1 MLISY
6 TAELH
11 TLAGLLKPWER
22 LFNNSKVVSDG
33 VTFLHLGGLLFAG
46 GFAIAADR
54 ATFRAV
60 RGTPAD
66 RVTLLREVG
75 DVHQPVLIG
84 LGVLFVSGILLAAAD
99 VETFGKSVVFLVKMV
114 LVALLMLNGLALQ
127 RTENALRARPA
138 SPSGAATDEPMWQT
152 LRRTAIA
159 SVTLWTA
166 IVLAGT
172 ILVNS

>member
-6 TAELH
+6 AAELH
-11 TLAGLLKPWER
+11 ALAGLLKPWER
-22 LFNNSKVVSDG
+22 LFNNSKFVSNG

-54 ATFRAV
+54 ATFRAL
-60 RGTPAD
+60 RGTPED

-84 LGVLFVSGILLAAAD
+84 LGVLFVSGILLAASD
-99 VETFGKSVVFLVKMV
+99 VETFGKSLVFLVKMV

-127 RTENALRARPA
+127 RTENALRARIA
-138 SPSGAATDEPMWQT
+138 SGSGAVSEEPMWQR

-166 IVLAGT
+166 ILLAGT